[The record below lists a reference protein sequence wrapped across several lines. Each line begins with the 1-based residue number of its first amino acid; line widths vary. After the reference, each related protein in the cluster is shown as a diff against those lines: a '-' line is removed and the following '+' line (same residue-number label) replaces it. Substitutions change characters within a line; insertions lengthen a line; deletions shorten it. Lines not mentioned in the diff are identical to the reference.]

1 MRRVRLTTLINTD
14 SFSYEGLVLTAIK
27 MTFPGSPAVVEDFD
41 VSLTYYDVDVACVTI
56 ASTDELMDAI
66 EQYCEETY
74 LQITADV
81 KRRKDRPIPAPMS
94 PSHVASDPLCSK
106 FSPTYCPKTQ
116 PSRSHHVQ
124 LQSVVESILSVLATA
139 VVALQTHMKEATNGH
154 AAAASASYAE
164 AAPTAASPQATVTV
178 TEEILKDEV
187 DKVPKEGAA
196 NITINNCSA
205 FKEDVDNNSLNDDPT
220 SEVGVDNNTLNDGSV
235 SKEDETTSPE
245 LLPFIHGR
253 HTCDSCLGTP
263 IVGIRYHAVNLPDY
277 DLCAHCKDNY
287 KGDEIHFE
295 PAELDRDI
303 HFQDRWHRK
312 RAAKLATRD
321 AFDRCSHRTPHE
333 QSTGNY
339 SGHYSNYTRVHAC
352 NRGRHGF
359 HRGRNVGGQPV
370 VNGMDVALKE
380 AIRRSLHDV
389 QKEQERFDLQNSK
402 KKAPVESDKSDGA
415 TTSCDVVAVETD
427 IESVASVT
435 EIASSSSVI
444 EKVKEATC
452 VPAVEEVK
460 VATSVAVE
468 EPMQEVAAVAVEK
481 LEVMFCSGRDSS
493 FSSEAAGNGEAA
505 EALGLTLDQ
514 CADAI
519 DAMMTEVERDM
530 HHTCDVS
537 VDTSESASD
546 CSDDEHLV
554 EADIL
559 FEPEFEDA
567 VEDEEYGHTIVD
579 GDDRHDRDEVS
590 TQASD
595 DWQVVDE
602 DAQLANDEMIARAAR
617 FLGSALFE
625 SELSRS
631 DAATHVDLS
640 NSNLSTASSALTYAP
655 TILSEPSPAQ
665 LSRWALQLSQLQD
678 LGFYDNAGHVEILE
692 RFSAANIGSDFDDEV
707 TVTRVINELLKSEN

>member
-1 MRRVRLTTLINTD
+1 MRLITLINTE
-14 SFSYEGLVLTAIK
+14 SFSYEGLARTAIK
-27 MTFPGSPAVVEDFD
+27 MTFPESRAMVKDFE
-41 VSLTYYDVDVACVTI
+41 VSLTYYDVDIDCVTI
-56 ASTDELMDAI
+56 ASTEELMDAI
-66 EQYCEETY
+66 DQYCDKTC
-74 LQITADV
+74 LHITADV
-81 KRRKDRPIPAPMS
+81 KRRKNRPISAPLSSNRASSDISYIKSSPA
-94 PSHVASDPLCSK
+94 H
-106 FSPTYCPKTQ
+106 CPKTRSS
-116 PSRSHHVQ
+116 PPRSHPVQ
-124 LQSVVESILSVLATA
+124 LQNVIESILSVLATA

-154 AAAASASYAE
+154 AATAGASHARDAST
-164 AAPTAASPQATVTV
+164 TATTQATDTIP
-178 TEEILKDEV
+178 EQILKDESSRF
-187 DKVPKEGAA
+187 PKDGVA
-196 NITINNCSA
+196 NTA
-205 FKEDVDNNSLNDDPT
+205 FDNISESKEAVDNF
-220 SEVGVDNNTLNDGSV
+220 TLNDVPTPVVGLEKTATYDSSF
-235 SKEDETTSPE
+235 SKEDETTSSEP
-245 LLPFIHGR
+245 LPFIHGR

-287 KGDEIHFE
+287 KGDEIQFE

-312 RAAKLATRD
+312 RAAKLGARD
-321 AFDRCSHRTPHE
+321 AFDRCSHHNTHG
-333 QSTGNY
+333 QSTGNH
-339 SGHYSNYTRVHAC
+339 SGHYSKCSRVHTC

-359 HRGRNVGGQPV
+359 HRGRNVGGQSAG
-370 VNGMDVALKE
+370 NGIDVALKE
-380 AIRRSLHDV
+380 AIRLSLHDA

-402 KKAPVESDKSDGA
+402 KAPAISDKLVGT
-415 TTSCDVVAVETD
+415 TTSCDDVTLEAD
-427 IESVASVT
+427 IESVAS
-435 EIASSSSVI
+435 EIETTPPSPVVEVVNEVVSVP
-444 EKVKEATC
+444 V
-452 VPAVEEVK
+452 VEETK
-460 VATSVAVE
+460 VAISVPVQE
-468 EPMQEVAAVAVEK
+468 LMQEVVVVSIEK
-481 LEVMFCSGRDSS
+481 SEVKSCSTRDSS

-519 DAMMTEVERDM
+519 DAMMSEVERDM

-537 VDTSESASD
+537 VDNSD
-546 CSDDEHLV
+546 NSPNCSVDECLV

-559 FEPEFEDA
+559 VEPEFGDSLME
-567 VEDEEYGHTIVD
+567 EEYGHTIVD

-590 TQASD
+590 SQSSD

-602 DAQLANDEMIARAAR
+602 NAQMANDEMIARAAR

-640 NSNLSTASSALTYAP
+640 NSNLSTASSALTSAP

-665 LSRWALQLSQLQD
+665 LSRWALQLSQLRD

-707 TVTRVINELLKSEN
+707 SVTRVVNELLKNEN

>member
-1 MRRVRLTTLINTD
+1 
-14 SFSYEGLVLTAIK
+14 
-27 MTFPGSPAVVEDFD
+27 
-41 VSLTYYDVDVACVTI
+41 
-56 ASTDELMDAI
+56 
-66 EQYCEETY
+66 
-74 LQITADV
+74 
-81 KRRKDRPIPAPMS
+81 
-94 PSHVASDPLCSK
+94 
-106 FSPTYCPKTQ
+106 
-116 PSRSHHVQ
+116 
-124 LQSVVESILSVLATA
+124 
-139 VVALQTHMKEATNGH
+139 MKEATC
-154 AAAASASYAE
+154 
-164 AAPTAASPQATVTV
+164 
-178 TEEILKDEV
+178 
-187 DKVPKEGAA
+187 VP
-196 NITINNCSA
+196 
-205 FKEDVDNNSLNDDPT
+205 
-220 SEVGVDNNTLNDGSV
+220 
-235 SKEDETTSPE
+235 
-245 LLPFIHGR
+245 
-253 HTCDSCLGTP
+253 
-263 IVGIRYHAVNLPDY
+263 
-277 DLCAHCKDNY
+277 
-287 KGDEIHFE
+287 
-295 PAELDRDI
+295 
-303 HFQDRWHRK
+303 
-312 RAAKLATRD
+312 
-321 AFDRCSHRTPHE
+321 
-333 QSTGNY
+333 
-339 SGHYSNYTRVHAC
+339 
-352 NRGRHGF
+352 
-359 HRGRNVGGQPV
+359 
-370 VNGMDVALKE
+370 
-380 AIRRSLHDV
+380 
-389 QKEQERFDLQNSK
+389 
-402 KKAPVESDKSDGA
+402 
-415 TTSCDVVAVETD
+415 AVE
-427 IESVASVT
+427 E
-435 EIASSSSVI
+435 
-444 EKVKEATC
+444 VKEATC

-559 FEPEFEDA
+559 VEPEFEDA